1 MIDVLYNKLGS
12 INDSRL
18 AEWKDIDISIYNRHS
33 QTSAMS
39 LASHSPLLKEMKPA
53 KPVESA
59 KPVKFPKVPD
69 SITLEPLPLKQSSVP
84 QVPLASSSP
93 LVSSSPLASQAPL
106 ASQVPLA
113 SPSPQASLLTLP
125 VLSKKIDGSNGCNG
139 CNECNGC
146 VGTIDKGK
154 REKRDK
160 KDTTIKPLDVI
171 MKEAMSFNI
180 SKEYIKD
187 SIITLISK
195 EEFSKVFGLT
205 KCAEIMSGVVNNR
218 WNKSTALFISFLFDK
233 EVYYNEKIILYNKE
247 KNGGVITV

>member
-12 INDSRL
+12 INDSML

-33 QTSAMS
+33 QTSAMP
-39 LASHSPLLKEMKPA
+39 LASHSLLLKEMES
-53 KPVESA
+53 VESA

-69 SITLEPLPLKQSSVP
+69 SITLEPLPLKQS
-84 QVPLASSSP
+84 L
-93 LVSSSPLASQAPL
+93 APL
-106 ASQVPLA
+106 ASQVPHT
-113 SPSPQASLLTLP
+113 TLP
-125 VLSKKIDGSNGCNG
+125 VLSKNIDGCNGCNG
-139 CNECNGC
+139 C
-146 VGTIDKGK
+146 VGAKG
-154 REKRDK
+154 KRDK

-171 MKEAMSFNI
+171 IKEATSFNI

-233 EVYYNEKIILYNKE
+233 EVYYNEKNILYNKE

>member
-1 MIDVLYNKLGS
+1 
-12 INDSRL
+12 
-18 AEWKDIDISIYNRHS
+18 
-33 QTSAMS
+33 
-39 LASHSPLLKEMKPA
+39 
-53 KPVESA
+53 
-59 KPVKFPKVPD
+59 
-69 SITLEPLPLKQSSVP
+69 
-84 QVPLASSSP
+84 
-93 LVSSSPLASQAPL
+93 
-106 ASQVPLA
+106 
-113 SPSPQASLLTLP
+113 
-125 VLSKKIDGSNGCNG
+125 
-139 CNECNGC
+139 
-146 VGTIDKGK
+146 
-154 REKRDK
+154 
-160 KDTTIKPLDVI
+160 

>member
-39 LASHSPLLKEMKPA
+39 LASHSPLLKEMKP
-53 KPVESA
+53 VEPA

-69 SITLEPLPLKQSSVP
+69 SITLEPLPLKQSS
-84 QVPLASSSP
+84 
-93 LVSSSPLASQAPL
+93 AP
-106 ASQVPLA
+106 QVPLA
-113 SPSPQASLLTLP
+113 SPSPQASQVPLASQAPLTSQAPLASLLTLP
-125 VLSKKIDGSNGCNG
+125 VLSKKIEGSNGCNG
-139 CNECNGC
+139 CNGC

>member
-39 LASHSPLLKEMKPA
+39 PASHSPLLKEM

-69 SITLEPLPLKQSSVP
+69 SITLEPLPLKQSPAP
-84 QVPLASSSP
+84 QAPLTSQ
-93 LVSSSPLASQAPL
+93 VPLASQAPL
-106 ASQVPLA
+106 TSQVPQAPLTSQA
-113 SPSPQASLLTLP
+113 PQASLLTLP
-125 VLSKKIDGSNGCNG
+125 VLSKKIDGSDGCNG
-139 CNECNGC
+139 CNEC